1 MSSVFAAESGE
12 WKLGGF
18 EVLSSV
24 KEEDPVIYVCLT
36 LEVALYNADAYS
48 VARNTLG
55 FSQTLQD
62 ILLRKL

>member
-1 MSSVFAAESGE
+1 MSSIFAAESGE

-36 LEVALYNADAYS
+36 LRIALFNADAYS
-48 VARNTLG
+48 ARNTLG
-55 FSQTLQD
+55 FSQSPQD
-62 ILLRKL
+62 IPLRRW